1 MIRIFSN
8 SAYKNSFKNLQFVH
22 NNPQPSQKMPILGM
36 HFSKH
41 IIELKFL
48 QLPPIL
54 YLPSF
59 FSQGGVCEFCREMTS
74 SFWFKHILYKH
85 QWVKTSPQVKASVRW
100 KVQYQFFAVFLVMKK
115 FPIFFSNALDN
126 WIMRRRLNT
135 YWQCR

>member
-1 MIRIFSN
+1 MFLILKNQYGKRLKMDIAYQKTKMIRIFSN
-8 SAYKNSFKNLQFVH
+8 SAYKNSFKILQFVH

-59 FSQGGVCEFCREMTS
+59 FFSRGRL
-74 SFWFKHILYKH
+74 WIL
-85 QWVKTSPQVKASVRW
+85 QRDD
-100 KVQYQFFAVFLVMKK
+100 VFILV
-115 FPIFFSNALDN
+115 
-126 WIMRRRLNT
+126 
-135 YWQCR
+135 